1 MCLRSAYALGAKIS
15 NDSAVQMLR
24 RKEET
29 LSQAD
34 YFYKRLK
41 IPLAYSEVKYAKDFQ
56 FTDDVV
62 EPDSGRMG
70 VRKDKAA
77 SQKIHS
83 GKDIGSERPFHK
95 KVVARTLP
103 HSSSKLG
110 RGMGAE
116 TQRDVDELIK
126 VHMGTATVGAPERE
140 GLPRCSQATQ
150 RGS

>member
-95 KVVARTLP
+95 K
-103 HSSSKLG
+103 SG
-110 RGMGAE
+110 G
-116 TQRDVDELIK
+116 
-126 VHMGTATVGAPERE
+126 
-140 GLPRCSQATQ
+140 
-150 RGS
+150 